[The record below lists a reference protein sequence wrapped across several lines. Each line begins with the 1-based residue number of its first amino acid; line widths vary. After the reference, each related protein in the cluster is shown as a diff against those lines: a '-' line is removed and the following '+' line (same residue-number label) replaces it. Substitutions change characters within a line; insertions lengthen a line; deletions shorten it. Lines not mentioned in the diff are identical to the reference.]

1 MAVATDTTGIR
12 WDGRT
17 CPYIPPDELTIHESV
32 RLHDE
37 ADEQVDLVTHEV
49 LRHALWNVNTEH
61 GNTIMKISGS
71 PICAYGHDFNPAILE
86 GDIFLCNDPWIGATH
101 QSDVAVMA
109 PVFWEGKLFCWVA
122 NTLHQWDLGG

>member
-37 ADEQVDLVTHEV
+37 TDAQVDPVTHEV

-61 GNTIMKISGS
+61 GNTIMRISGS
-71 PICAYGHDFNPAILE
+71 PICAYGHDFNPVILDE
-86 GDIFLCNDPWIGATH
+86 KGDFVFFGPFLQYLAAAT
-101 QSDVAVMA
+101 SS
-109 PVFWEGKLFCWVA
+109 
-122 NTLHQWDLGG
+122 T